1 MDVFSAAVA
10 FWLFHRLGE
19 NDLTAFVCI
28 SEKVTDR
35 EPLAM
40 VTVAMHGSH
49 TAKEMFEPKSRKTDD
64 RNNPGTKKKWY

>member
-49 TAKEMFEPKSRKTDD
+49 TAK
-64 RNNPGTKKKWY
+64 